1 MRMAFRDITQGG
13 NTWKV
18 RSDPLKSLITN
29 ILNSH
34 NVDHCRNCLRS
45 TLKQYISLG
54 NSLEKD
60 RPCAT
65 SWQDRIFKV
74 TVLLLPLYAG
84 KVPSSPLLLTHY
96 LFSLHP
102 IKKKSPFIVVLSGN
116 ISKADRLLLLLLPAI
131 KGQLYSS
138 RLASLPPVRSRADYI
153 FRTHSFQWAVVLRII
168 TWRQIKK

>member
-102 IKKKSPFIVVLSGN
+102 IKKKV
-116 ISKADRLLLLLLPAI
+116 LLLLYCQETFPKQIDYYYYCFQLLKASCIALDLLLCPQSGAEPTI
-131 KGQLYSS
+131 FSEHTAFSGQWFLE
-138 RLASLPPVRSRADYI
+138 
-153 FRTHSFQWAVVLRII
+153 
-168 TWRQIKK
+168 